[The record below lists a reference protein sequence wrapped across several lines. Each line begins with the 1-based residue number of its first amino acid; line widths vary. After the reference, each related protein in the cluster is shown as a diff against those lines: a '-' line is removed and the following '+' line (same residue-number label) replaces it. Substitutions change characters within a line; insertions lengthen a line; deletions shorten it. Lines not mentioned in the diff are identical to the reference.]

1 MAATNDHIPD
11 FGDFERYHSGEMPPE
26 EQRWLEGKMLAEPL
40 VAEAYEGFLAWRAQ
54 HTDLAGVRSALYE
67 RLHTRVARR
76 NALPLWA
83 YASAASVVLALL
95 VYWSVF
101 VRDQNAEMQ
110 QQAVKPSRMSQTE
123 AEKADV
129 SVPPTVQPAETPRET
144 APAPAAKDVRIET
157 PATAEAV
164 ELAANP
170 VAEESVS
177 EEVIDSGWA
186 SSGLARTDAAKPSPS
201 PASTLA
207 APGAAQAV
215 GKSMAAR
222 MRAEPSTLYSVA
234 EKKEAARKLD
244 IKSEQLADAGL
255 SAAETKVVA
264 ADTLSLAA
272 ADTLAPMPA
281 AGWTAYRQY
290 LDKNTKSAAAP
301 GQVSVAFS
309 VGISGELSGFT
320 AKGPEALLGEAIRI
334 VTNGPAW
341 APARTQ
347 GRPVAARTEI
357 QLQFRSS
364 K

>member
-11 FGDFERYHSGEMPPE
+11 FGDFERYHSGKMLPE
-26 EQRWLEGKMLAEPL
+26 EQHWLEGKMLAEPL
-40 VAEAYEGFLAWRAQ
+40 VAESYEGFLAWRAE
-54 HTDLAGVRSALYE
+54 HTDLAGVRSALHE
-67 RLHTRVARR
+67 RLHTRLARR

-110 QQAVKPSRMSQTE
+110 QPAVKPSRISQAE
-123 AEKADV
+123 AEKADA
-129 SVPPTVQPAETPRET
+129 SVPPTIRPADAPKAS

-157 PATAEAV
+157 PASPETV

-170 VAEESVS
+170 VAEKSVR
-177 EEVIDSGWA
+177 EEVIDNEWA
-186 SSGLARTDAAKPSPS
+186 NSSLARTDAAKTSPS

-215 GKSMAAR
+215 GKSIAAR

-234 EKKEAARKLD
+234 EKKDAVRKLD

-264 ADTLSLAA
+264 ADTL
-272 ADTLAPMPA
+272 APMPA
-281 AGWTAYRQY
+281 AGWTSYRQY
-290 LDKNTKSAAAP
+290 LDKNTKSAIAT

-347 GRPVAARTEI
+347 GRPVAAKAEI